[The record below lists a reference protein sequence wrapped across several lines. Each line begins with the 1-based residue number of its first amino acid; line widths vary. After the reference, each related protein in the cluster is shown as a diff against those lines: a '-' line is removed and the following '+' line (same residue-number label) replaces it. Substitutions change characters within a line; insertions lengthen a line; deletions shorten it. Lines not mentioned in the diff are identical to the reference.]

1 MSAGSCG
8 SVGGYNWEGLF
19 FQRRMLQCI
28 VAFPTQLCLI
38 RNSLVKEKVK
48 STGDSKLVGIFE
60 LGSELKNRTKKLLQ
74 VGLSKFMKLIKI

>member
-1 MSAGSCG
+1 MQGCAAVWEDTTGKDCSSREGCC
-8 SVGGYNWEGLF
+8 SVL
-19 FQRRMLQCI
+19 LLS
-28 VAFPTQLCLI
+28 PQLCLI